1 MYIVQVTELHLAYV
15 TTQTTVRV
23 PHDTTVDTPFTVY
36 SADYDSKT
44 SVSAFAT
51 ILGTLTHE
59 VWCGVAYC
67 LIAGISKEWLDRTHP

>member
-1 MYIVQVTELHLAYV
+1 M
-15 TTQTTVRV
+15 

-59 VWCGVAYC
+59 VGYVLYC
-67 LIAGISKEWLDRTHP
+67 IVW